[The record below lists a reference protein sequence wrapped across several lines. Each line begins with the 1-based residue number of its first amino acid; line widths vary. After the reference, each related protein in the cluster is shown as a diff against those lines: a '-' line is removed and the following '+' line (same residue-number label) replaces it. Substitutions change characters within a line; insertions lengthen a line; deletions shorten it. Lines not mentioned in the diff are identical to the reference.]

1 MLPERTSIS
10 PLKVIQSDTLV
21 ERSLELVKKSIIFGW
36 KREFY
41 LAAAL
46 YNLKMFSP
54 DFRSY
59 CKELHLSDT
68 SIKRFVRVGKR
79 LHEII
84 NSEEQGVSFVS
95 EADLEWITEKFIRS
109 GEKITLR
116 GLDKASRDLGSF
128 RSYLKGETH
137 EIDILGGT
145 VSIKELPPSTSSPTA
160 SDSKENIPKVSSA
173 NTSQT
178 PSPSI
183 WDELENVILQLPLTL
198 RSIVERASSD
208 SSINEDQIFAKYRTI
223 SLTLERVR
231 SSVSAIH
238 RGDTEEAVHVL
249 TSNDFELL

>member
-1 MLPERTSIS
+1 MIAERTSIS
-10 PLKVIQSDTLV
+10 PVRVIQSDTLI

-41 LAAAL
+41 MAAAL

-79 LHEII
+79 LHEIV

-95 EADLEWITEKFIRS
+95 ESDLEWITDKFIRS
-109 GEKITLR
+109 GERITLR

-128 RSYLKGETH
+128 RSYLKGELE
-137 EIDILGGT
+137 EIDLLGT
-145 VSIKELPPSTSSPTA
+145 KLSAKELSPSREHITVTA
-160 SDSKENIPKVSSA
+160 STNMPDDNEGV
-173 NTSQT
+173 TLSQ
-178 PSPSI
+178 PSLSV
-183 WDELENVILQLPLTL
+183 WDELENVILQLPQTL
-198 RSIVERASSD
+198 KSIVERTSTHSD
-208 SSINEDQIFAKYRTI
+208 IDEDQKFARYRMI
-223 SLTLERVR
+223 SVALERVS

>member
-1 MLPERTSIS
+1 MIAERLSIS
-10 PLKVIQSDTLV
+10 PVRVIQSDTLV

-46 YNLKMFSP
+46 FNLKMFSP

-79 LHEII
+79 LHQIV

-95 EADLEWITEKFIRS
+95 ETDLEWITERFIRS

-128 RSYLKGETH
+128 RSYLKGEIH
-137 EIDILGGT
+137 EVDILGGT
-145 VSIKELPPSTSSPTA
+145 VSIKELPPSTDV
-160 SDSKENIPKVSSA
+160 SDSKENIPSVSSVS
-173 NTSQT
+173 TSQI

-183 WDELENVILQLPLTL
+183 WDELENVILQLPQTL
-198 RSIVERASSD
+198 RSIVERASTDTSM
-208 SSINEDQIFAKYRTI
+208 NVDQIFAKYRAI
-223 SLTLERVR
+223 STALERVR

-238 RGDTEEAVHVL
+238 RGDNNEAVEMLV
-249 TSNDFELL
+249 SNDFELL